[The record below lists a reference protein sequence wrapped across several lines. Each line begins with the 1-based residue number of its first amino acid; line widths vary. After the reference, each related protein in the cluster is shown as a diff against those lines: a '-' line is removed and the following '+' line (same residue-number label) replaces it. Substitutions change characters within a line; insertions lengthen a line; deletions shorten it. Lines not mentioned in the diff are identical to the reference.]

1 MSTSAKPFPIWGFFL
16 LVTNSILMLAIIL
29 LIWRQQKLT
38 TVFATSTPSE
48 AAKLNPQNQAFVPE
62 LGPRHKLSYQQWL
75 DILKQEAR
83 VAAEKQPRN
92 LTILA
97 GDSLSL
103 WFPPDLLPEDRN
115 WLNQGI
121 SGETSDGLLKRLDVF
136 DSTKP
141 EIILVMIGIN
151 DLIRGVGDE
160 EILANQKQIIRY
172 LRRTHPDT
180 KIMLQSILPHGAE
193 QSTWEGR
200 DKLLAI
206 PNSRI
211 RKLNQELQTIANQQS
226 IQYLDLYPL
235 FANKEGDMRREF
247 STDGLHLNP
256 QGYTVWRT
264 VLQIY
269 SNKELASQFQQKQ
282 KRPSTDRI

>member
-1 MSTSAKPFPIWGFFL
+1 M
-16 LVTNSILMLAIIL
+16 VAIIL

-38 TVFATSTPSE
+38 TTFATSHSLPQVNFNSQ
-48 AAKLNPQNQAFVPE
+48 NPAFTPE

-75 DILKQEAR
+75 DILRQEAK
-83 VAAEKQPRN
+83 VVAEKPPQN

-121 SGETSDGLLKRLDVF
+121 SGETSDGLLKRIDLF
-136 DSTKP
+136 DRTQP

-160 EILANQKQIIRY
+160 EILANQTQIIRY
-172 LRRTHPDT
+172 LHRKHPDT
-180 KIMLQSILPHGAE
+180 EIVLQSILPHGGEEA
-193 QSTWEGR
+193 TWEGR
-200 DKLLAI
+200 EKLLAI

-211 RKLNQELQTIANQQS
+211 RKLNEELEKIANQQG
-226 IQYLDLYPL
+226 IQYLNLHPL
-235 FANKEGDMRREF
+235 FTNKQGDMRREF

-256 QGYTVWRT
+256 QGYLIWRT
-264 VLQIY
+264 ALQIY
-269 SNKELASQFQQKQ
+269 HNHELASQFHGQQKRQ
-282 KRPSTDRI
+282 SKDRL